1 MRSAIALFSSIQ
13 VSSILVSSIFA
24 LPVPALAFSSLVVD
38 DLAHHPIAAEFPSG
52 GQLELHFRSAEIHIV
67 GSDEDKVIVRVEGKH
82 GSESTDIKATFE
94 RNDRFGKLRIS
105 GGPNNDVKITIQ
117 VPRKSDLSVSTPAGD
132 VELRDIVG
140 NKKVDLSAGNLTIVV
155 GNTADYAHVKAS
167 VTTGSIEGGPFG
179 QTKGG
184 LFRSFEKFG
193 SGKYKLEAHVG
204 AGAITF
210 K

>member
-52 GQLELHFRSAEIHIV
+52 GQLELHIRSAEVHIV
-67 GSDEDKVIVRVEGKH
+67 GSDEDKVVVSVEGKQ

-94 RNDRFGKLRIS
+94 QTGRFGKLRIN
-105 GGPNNDVKITIQ
+105 GGPNNDVKITIR
-117 VPRKSDLSVSTPAGD
+117 VPRKSDLAIHIPAGD
-132 VELRDIVG
+132 VEVKDIVG

-155 GNTADYAHVKAS
+155 GNAADYAHVQAS